1 MHLDRT
7 QITFGQAEGT
17 SPLPSQQQLKSVS
30 PETRAALWVVIYES
44 LYFYN
49 RSISGEWAVIL
60 RDWHVTREFRA
71 IDDFSGGYASV
82 VPKLKDLF
90 FNGSYVEIFDFLQF
104 SIRHQKRPHRLAE
117 TTAYILTKTKAAYRL
132 EGKTFF
138 PVQSEEDAATVSRAF
153 RDAADHRGALQH
165 LKNSAEAATT
175 GAWAESIT
183 QSVHAVEAIS
193 KLLAPGTN
201 TLRPALDELE
211 KHHKIH
217 GALKNGFLRIY
228 DFTSD
233 EKGLRH
239 SLLDKEASDVDESDA
254 LFMLGACSAF
264 VSYLVAKAR
273 AADLPIDQN
282 DIS

>member
-1 MHLDRT
+1 LDRT
-7 QITFGQAEGT
+7 QITFGQAEGV
-17 SPLPSQQQLKSVS
+17 SPLPSQQQLKTVS
-30 PETRAALWVVIYES
+30 PETRAALWALIHGN
-44 LYFYN
+44 LTFFQ
-49 RSISGEWAVIL
+49 RQISGEWAVVL
-60 RDWHVTREFRA
+60 RDWHVTREFKA
-71 IDDFSGGYASV
+71 IDEFLEGYESV
-82 VPKLKDLF
+82 VPKLKNLI
-90 FNGSYVEIFDFLQF
+90 FNGTYVEIFDFLQF
-104 SIRHQKRPHRLAE
+104 AIRHRKHPYRLDE
-117 TTAYILTKTKAAYRL
+117 GIAYNLTRTKAAYRL
-132 EGKTFF
+132 EGNTFF

-153 RDAADHRGALQH
+153 RDAAGHRGALQH
-165 LKNSAEAATT
+165 LKNSAEAATA
-175 GAWAESIT
+175 GEWAESIT

-217 GALKNGFLRIY
+217 GALKQGFLRIY

-282 DIS
+282 DNS